1 MKKNIEKLTYII
13 LNFFAITITIA
24 FTFFNFNREI
34 IFTCPLMQ
42 TTYITKMVYIVWGF
56 LIIGYVAGASI
67 CALFK
72 VKSDALCNAYQKR
85 HENISIEKDNNDA
98 KIATLEAKIATLEI
112 ALEKALKNK

>member
-1 MKKNIEKLTYII
+1 
-13 LNFFAITITIA
+13 
-24 FTFFNFNREI
+24 
-34 IFTCPLMQ
+34 
-42 TTYITKMVYIVWGF
+42 MVYIVWGF

-72 VKSDALCNAYQKR
+72 AKSDALCNAYQKR

>member
-1 MKKNIEKLTYII
+1 MKKNIQNAMYLI
-13 LNFFAITITIA
+13 LNILVISITVA

-42 TTYITKMVYIVWGF
+42 TTFITKMVYIVWAF
-56 LIIGYVAGASI
+56 LIIGYVAGVCL

-72 VKSDALCNAYQKR
+72 AKSDALCNAYQKR

-98 KIATLEAKIATLEI
+98 KIATLEAKIATLEL
-112 ALEKALKNK
+112 ALAKALKNK